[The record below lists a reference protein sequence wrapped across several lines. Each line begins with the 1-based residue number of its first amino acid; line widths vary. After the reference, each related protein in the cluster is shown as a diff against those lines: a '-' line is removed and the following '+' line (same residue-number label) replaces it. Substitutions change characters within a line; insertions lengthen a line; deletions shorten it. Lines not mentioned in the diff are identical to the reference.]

1 MAKGTDAC
9 WFVGTGYQLES
20 SINGQGLWKK
30 KELKTGDQKFWEK
43 SMWVDISEW
52 VQSMMTFVYHVD
64 AH

>member
-1 MAKGTDAC
+1 M
-9 WFVGTGYQLES
+9 
-20 SINGQGLWKK
+20 KK